1 MSARLALAVTA
12 GEGGWLVLVTREA
25 VLKVLESVH
34 DPELK
39 RSLVQLNM
47 VEDVEVEGGRV
58 RVTIALTTRGCP
70 LQDHIAADVERA
82 VRGLPGVEDVEVH
95 MVEMSKEKRDQ
106 LFGQTLSA
114 PIAAADSRTRI
125 IGVASGK
132 GGVGKSTV
140 TVNLGAALHRMGF
153 DVAILDCD
161 IYGFSVPRM
170 MGIEGRR
177 PVVVDGKIIPIP
189 AHGMKVLSMGNFV
202 DENTPVVWRGPMLG
216 KILRQFLNDVVWGE
230 PDFLLLDL
238 PPGTGDMALDVAQL
252 LPKAALLVVTTPQ
265 VVASNVALRAAQ
277 MAFKTNQ
284 KLLGV
289 VENMSAFV
297 CPCCGE
303 ATPIFGEGGG
313 RAVAEQ
319 LGVPLL
325 GTIPLTMEA
334 RTYGD
339 KGIPVALADG
349 SPAQAA
355 YLALAQRVTAEL
367 GVTAG

>member
-1 MSARLALAVTA
+1 MITKDEVLRALSEV
-12 GEGGWLVLVTREA
+12 R
-25 VLKVLESVH
+25 

-39 RSLVQLNM
+39 RSLTELGM
-47 VEDVEVEGGRV
+47 VDKVEVDGSTV
-58 RVTIALTTRGCP
+58 RVTVALTTRACP
-70 LQDHIAADVERA
+70 LQDHIAEDVRA
-82 VRGLPGVEDVEVH
+82 KLKTLPGVERVEVD
-95 MVEMSKEKRDQ
+95 MSEMSKEKRDE
-106 LFGQTLSA
+106 LFGRTLNA
-114 PIAAADSRTRI
+114 PIASPESKTRI

-140 TVNLGAALHRMGF
+140 TVNLGAALHLLGF

-170 MGIEGRR
+170 VGVEGRR

-189 AHGMKVLSMGNFV
+189 AHGMKVISMGNFV
-202 DENTPVVWRGPMLG
+202 DDNTPVVWRGPMLG
-216 KILRQFLNDVVWGE
+216 KILRQFLTDVVWGE

-252 LPKAALLVVTTPQ
+252 LPKAALLIVTTPQ
-265 VVASNVALRAAQ
+265 VVASNVAVRAAQ

-284 KLLGV
+284 ELIGV
-289 VENMSAFV
+289 VENMSAFI

-313 RAVAEQ
+313 RAVAEA

-325 GTIPLTMEA
+325 GSIPLTMEA
-334 RTYGD
+334 RTHGD
-339 KGIPVALADG
+339 QGVPVALAEG
-349 SPAQAA
+349 SPSQVAYLELAERVAQA
-355 YLALAQRVTAEL
+355 L
-367 GVTAG
+367 GVSVKNSARGSGA

>member
-1 MSARLALAVTA
+1 M
-12 GEGGWLVLVTREA
+12 VTRDD
-25 VLKVLESVH
+25 VLRALSQVQ

-39 RSLVQLNM
+39 RSLTELNM
-47 VEDVEVEGGRV
+47 VEDVEIDGSSV

-70 LQDHIAADVERA
+70 LQDHIAGDVRDK
-82 VRGLPGVEDVEVH
+82 VMSLPGVEQVDVQ
-95 MVEMSKEKRDQ
+95 MTEMSKEKRDE
-106 LFGQTLSA
+106 LFGRRLNV
-114 PIAAADSRTRI
+114 PIAGPDSTTRI

-140 TVNLGAALHRMGF
+140 TVNLAAALHSMGF

-161 IYGFSVPRM
+161 IYGFSIPRM
-170 MGIEGRR
+170 VGIEGRR

-189 AHGMKVLSMGNFV
+189 AHGMKVISMGNFV
-202 DENTPVVWRGPMLG
+202 EDNTPVVWRGPMLG
-216 KILRQFLNDVVWGE
+216 KILRQFLTDVVWGE

-265 VVASNVALRAAQ
+265 VVASNVAIRAAQ
-277 MAFKTNQ
+277 MAHKTNQ
-284 KLLGV
+284 RLLGV
-289 VENMSAFV
+289 VENMSAFI

-303 ATPIFGEGGG
+303 ETAIFGEGGG
-313 RAVAEQ
+313 QEVAGA

-325 GTIPLTMEA
+325 GKIPLTLEA
-334 RTYGD
+334 RTHGD

-349 SPAQAA
+349 SPSKEAYRKLAERVAQEVGVA
-355 YLALAQRVTAEL
+355 VDGTA
-367 GVTAG
+367 

>member
-1 MSARLALAVTA
+1 MILATH
-12 GEGGWLVLVTREA
+12 EE
-25 VLKVLESVH
+25 VLKALSAVQ

-39 RSLVQLNM
+39 RSLTELGM
-47 VEDVEVEGGRV
+47 VDKVEIEGGRV
-58 RVTIALTTRGCP
+58 RVAIALTTRGCP
-70 LQDHIAADVERA
+70 LQEHIANDVTQA
-82 VRGLPGVEDVEVH
+82 LKQLPGVDDVYVQ
-95 MVEMSKEKRDQ
+95 MVEMSKEKRDE
-106 LFGQTLSA
+106 LFGRTLAA
-114 PIAAADSRTRI
+114 PIAAPDSPTRI

-140 TVNLGAALHRMGF
+140 TVNLAAALHRMGF

-161 IYGFSVPRM
+161 IYGFSIPRM
-170 MGIEGRR
+170 VGIEGRR

-189 AHGMKVLSMGNFV
+189 AHGMKVISMGNFV
-202 DENTPVVWRGPMLG
+202 EDNTPVVWRGPMLG
-216 KILRQFLNDVVWGE
+216 KILRQFLTDVVWGE

-265 VVASNVALRAAQ
+265 VVASNVAVRAAQ

-303 ATPIFGEGGG
+303 ATAIFGEGGG
-313 RAVAEQ
+313 REVAEE

-325 GTIPLTMEA
+325 GSIPLTMEA
-334 RTYGD
+334 RTHGD
-339 KGIPVALADG
+339 KGIPVALAEG

-355 YLALAQRVTAEL
+355 YLELASRVAAEL
-367 GVTAG
+367 GVAVG

>member
-1 MSARLALAVTA
+1 M
-12 GEGGWLVLVTREA
+12 
-25 VLKVLESVH
+25 
-34 DPELK
+34 
-39 RSLVQLNM
+39 
-47 VEDVEVEGGRV
+47 GGR
-58 RVTIALTTRGCP
+58 
-70 LQDHIAADVERA
+70 
-82 VRGLPGVEDVEVH
+82 
-95 MVEMSKEKRDQ
+95 S
-106 LFGQTLSA
+106 TLRSRR
-114 PIAAADSRTRI
+114 ADSPTRI

-140 TVNLGAALHRMGF
+140 TVNLGAALHAMGF

-170 MGIEGRR
+170 VGVEGRR

-189 AHGMKVLSMGNFV
+189 AHGMKVISMGNFV
-202 DENTPVVWRGPMLG
+202 EDNTPVVWRGPMLG
-216 KILRQFLNDVVWGE
+216 KILRQFLNDVVWGQ

-265 VVASNVALRAAQ
+265 VVASHVAVRAAQ
-277 MAFKTNQ
+277 MAHKTNQ
-284 KLLGV
+284 RLIGV

-313 RAVAEQ
+313 REVVEA

-325 GTIPLTMEA
+325 GNIPLTMEA
-334 RTYGD
+334 RTHGD
-339 KGIPVALADG
+339 KGIPVALAEG
-349 SPAQAA
+349 SPSQAA
-355 YLALAQRVTAEL
+355 YQQLAERVAQEMGAV
-367 GVTAG
+367 AGGKA